1 MVNAPMMAEERGIEL
16 SETKRTSARD
26 YTDLVRVT
34 VTGGEESVRV
44 VGTLL
49 GRQNRPYLLEAWG
62 QRFLV
67 QLEDNVT
74 LFRYRDIPGMI
85 GRVGT
90 CFGTQG
96 INIVSA
102 AVGRPPEAG
111 DEADGGLAVMV
122 ITTDSPVP
130 SRLLDELLSG
140 DDFVAARTVT
150 LEL

>member
-1 MVNAPMMAEERGIEL
+1 
-16 SETKRTSARD
+16 
-26 YTDLVRVT
+26 

-44 VGTLL
+44 VGTLI

-90 CFGTQG
+90 CFGAQG

-111 DEADGGLAVMV
+111 EEADAGLAVMI

-130 SRLLDELLSG
+130 SDVLDELLAG
-140 DDFVAARTVT
+140 EDFMAVRTVT